1 MNPRRLVARVG
12 VALAAVL
19 VACTTGVAQASVTAQ
34 ATSTAVVIVDTG
46 SGTQQSVIHFDG
58 AVTGLA
64 ALQLAGADPVTI
76 AFGAL
81 GQAVCQLYGVGDA
94 PVPSQCPGGWTY
106 FRAVGGAGGWTQS
119 GAGASN
125 TLVHDGDVEGWKY
138 GGGQPPFASFCAV
151 AGCAPPPTEAPP
163 ATATPSGP
171 STGGGGAGSADVS
184 PGAPTADV
192 QPSPATTP
200 GDPAT
205 TTGPAGT
212 STTVPDV
219 RATGGRGVGETRR
232 RSRDLVAAGAAVGGG
247 DSGSPVGVIVA
258 GGVLAAGA
266 GAAVWLRRRRRGGAP
281 G

>member
-1 MNPRRLVARVG
+1 MNARRLVARVG
-12 VALAAVL
+12 VALAALL
-19 VACTTGVAQASVTAQ
+19 VACSGGVARAEVGAQ

-46 SGTQQSVIHFDG
+46 SGTRQSVIHFDG
-58 AVTGLA
+58 AVSGLG

-76 AFGAL
+76 AFGTL

-138 GGGQPPFASFCAV
+138 GGGQPPFASYCSV
-151 AGCAPPPTEAPP
+151 VGCAPPPAEPP
-163 ATATPSGP
+163 PVVAAPSGP
-171 STGGGGAGSADVS
+171 STGGAPAGSGNAAPGAAAGDGSPSGPVTSGGAAS
-184 PGAPTADV
+184 
-192 QPSPATTP
+192 
-200 GDPAT
+200 
-205 TTGPAGT
+205 TTGPAGA

-219 RATGGRGVGETRR
+219 RANGSRGGGETRR
-232 RSRDLVAAGAAVGGG
+232 RAHDVVAAGPGVGGG
-247 DSGSPVGVIVA
+247 DSGSPVGVII
-258 GGVLAAGA
+258 
-266 GAAVWLRRRRRGGAP
+266 AAVVLTAGVVGAVWARRRRRGTAP